1 MRKALDRHKV
11 YITARRFSGSDSR
24 MSDSPI
30 FGRIRFLNDLSGRPS
45 RHCPVRILSKA
56 AHHEVADRSLEVAAD
71 GIWVPRGSHRRGNV
85 AAFSPRL
92 HRVFAIVHP
101 MTWR

>member
-11 YITARRFSGSDSR
+11 YITARRSSGSDSR

-30 FGRIRFLNDLSGRPS
+30 FGRIRFLNDLSGQPS
-45 RHCPVRILSKA
+45 HCPVRILSKA
-56 AHHEVADRSLEVAAD
+56 AHHEVADRSLGVAAED
-71 GIWVPRGSHRRGNV
+71 IWVPRGSHRRDNA